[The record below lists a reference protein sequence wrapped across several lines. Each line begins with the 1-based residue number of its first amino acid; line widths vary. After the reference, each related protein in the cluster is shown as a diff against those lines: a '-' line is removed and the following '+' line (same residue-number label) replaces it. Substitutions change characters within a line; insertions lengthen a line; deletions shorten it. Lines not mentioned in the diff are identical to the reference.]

1 MSKNKSVTK
10 NPKFVATQSSRFKL
24 ISKQGLQCSMTLAMV
39 CCTINNNNNNNNNN
53 RKVDSLVQTVT
64 IFSNDVGMDLGI
76 NKIMTC
82 ACKVHFQK
90 IQKIITYYT
99 WRSLSLPRANV
110 TYLSRKQ
117 GGEGG
122 GGRADQYGGLYYSG
136 GT

>member
-1 MSKNKSVTK
+1 MLPHK
-10 NPKFVATQSSRFKL
+10 ATLLLL
-24 ISKQGLQCSMTLAMV
+24 IIIIV
-39 CCTINNNNNNNNNN
+39 IIIIVIIIIIIIIINNNNNNNNN

-76 NKIMTC
+76 NKIMSC

-99 WRSLSLPRANV
+99 WHSLSLPRANV

-117 GGEGG
+117 VGGGGEG
-122 GGRADQYGGLYYSG
+122 
-136 GT
+136 

>member
-1 MSKNKSVTK
+1 M
-10 NPKFVATQSSRFKL
+10 A
-24 ISKQGLQCSMTLAMV
+24 LAMV
-39 CCTINNNNNNNNNN
+39 CCTINNNNSNNNNNNNNN

-76 NKIMTC
+76 NKIMSC

-110 TYLSRKQ
+110 TYLSSKQ
-117 GGEGG
+117 GGG